1 MEAKDRIRTAKTE
14 GRTALTEAESKEILG
29 RFGVPVVREKV
40 SATPEEAVAAAH
52 GFGFPVVLKGLGA
65 KLTHKTERGLVRL
78 NLRDEGEV
86 RKAALETAAAAGE
99 DLEGYLIQPMLSG
112 RREFVAGLFR
122 DAQFGPVVMFGLG
135 GIFTE
140 ALNDVVFR
148 VAPVDEREAEAMID
162 ELRSRKLLGPFRGE
176 QAAQKAGIIRTLT
189 GLSRIGLELPDV
201 TEADINPLLVAPD
214 GQATA
219 VDALM
224 ILGERPAVGEDA
236 GGQVDVEL
244 GQALG
249 RCADDRGAGRVDG
262 GLADHRHVRMRRRDR
277 FRTGDALVD
286 HDSGDDGQRGQGVRA
301 PPVGGYEATQPGLL
315 APLLPVVPVGPQ
327 PSGVL
332 GHRIPL
338 RTQGLTPLI
347 AHHRDATGASARVVG
362 HRTRMA

>member
-86 RKAALETAAAAGE
+86 RKAALETAAAAGA

-162 ELRSRKLLGPFRGE
+162 ELRSRKLLGPFRG
-176 QAAQKAGIIRTLT
+176 
-189 GLSRIGLELPDV
+189 
-201 TEADINPLLVAPD
+201 
-214 GQATA
+214 
-219 VDALM
+219 
-224 ILGERPAVGEDA
+224 
-236 GGQVDVEL
+236 
-244 GQALG
+244 
-249 RCADDRGAGRVDG
+249 
-262 GLADHRHVRMRRRDR
+262 
-277 FRTGDALVD
+277 
-286 HDSGDDGQRGQGVRA
+286 
-301 PPVGGYEATQPGLL
+301 
-315 APLLPVVPVGPQ
+315 
-327 PSGVL
+327 
-332 GHRIPL
+332 
-338 RTQGLTPLI
+338 
-347 AHHRDATGASARVVG
+347 
-362 HRTRMA
+362 